1 LLRLCRRQNLH
12 NLVGIVYGVDYRGI

>member
-1 LLRLCRRQNLH
+1 LLRLCRCQNHH